1 MISKEFLLI
10 SSVLVL
16 LATLS
21 VYLLKAGR
29 QLQYLR
35 VKKKQKPGFVRD
47 FWKFDFKNTQERS
60 LRLQALLLYPLLFPV
75 VIEDSDKQE
84 VKDIKLKIKDL
95 NIVLYFLIIFIIL
108 IGVYASKTYP
118 EGII

>member
-1 MISKEFLLI
+1 MFSKDFLLI
-10 SSVLVL
+10 ASILVIV
-16 LATLS
+16 ATFLI
-21 VYLLKAGR
+21 YLLKAGR

-35 VKKKQKPGFVRD
+35 IKKKKKPGLVSD
-47 FWKFDFKNTQERS
+47 FWKFDFKNAQERS

-75 VIEDSDKQE
+75 VIEESDKQE

-95 NIVLYFLIIFIIL
+95 NIVLYFLIILIIL
-108 IGVYASKTYP
+108 LGVYASKTYP